1 MHPKFGTANHIFNIA
16 QKRQNIILKRIHIS
30 KQCTNNASVT
40 TEFVKYGSYFVEK
53 RKEKGNLLHKTN
65 KKAFTALNWLCKQ
78 EVAKKN

>member
-16 QKRQNIILKRIHIS
+16 QKRQKIILKRIHIS

-65 KKAFTALNWLCKQ
+65 KKAFTALNWLCEQ
-78 EVAKKN
+78 EMAKKN